1 VSARELHLRAV
12 IAQRGIHVTLDVA
25 AGETVA
31 ITGPNGA
38 GKSSLLG
45 VIAGLLRPDD
55 GEVRLGDRVLDAAPP
70 HARGVALLAQDPLL
84 FPHMSVLAN
93 VAFAPRARGV
103 RRRQANELALRH
115 LTEVGAETLA
125 GRRPTEISGG
135 QAQRVAVARALAAD
149 PELLLLDEPMA
160 SLDVDVRPALRQTL
174 RTALA
179 DRTAIIVTHDAADA
193 RALADRVV
201 VIEHGHIVEDGP
213 TEQVLNDPQSGFA
226 VRLVSGSIK

>member
-1 VSARELHLRAV
+1 MSALHLRAV
-12 IAQRGIHVTLDVA
+12 IPQRGIDVTLDVA

-31 ITGPNGA
+31 LTGPNGA
-38 GKSSLLG
+38 GKSSILG
-45 VIAGLLRPDD
+45 VIAGLLRPDE
-55 GEVRLGDRVLDAAPP
+55 GEVRLGDRVLDGTPP
-70 HARGVALLAQDPLL
+70 HARGIALLAQDPLL
-84 FPHMSVLAN
+84 FPHLSVLAN

-103 RRRQANELALRH
+103 RRRQANELATRH
-115 LTEVGAETLA
+115 LTEVGAEMLA
-125 GRRPTEISGG
+125 GRRPTQISGG

-174 RTALA
+174 RTALE

-201 VIEHGHIVEDGP
+201 VIEHGHIVEEGP

>member
-1 VSARELHLRAV
+1 MSALHLRAV
-12 IAQRGIHVTLDVA
+12 IAQRGIDVTLDVD

-31 ITGPNGA
+31 LTGPNGA

-45 VIAGLLRPDD
+45 VIAGLLRPDE
-55 GEVRLGDRVLDAAPP
+55 GEVRLDGRVLDATPP
-70 HARGVALLAQDPLL
+70 HARGIALLAQDPLL
-84 FPHMSVLAN
+84 FPHMSVLTN

-103 RRRQANELALRH
+103 RRREADEIALRH

-125 GRRPTEISGG
+125 ARRPAEISGG
-135 QAQRVAVARALAAD
+135 QAQRVAVARALAAE

-174 RTALA
+174 RTALE

-201 VIEHGHIVEDGP
+201 VIEHGRIVEEGP
-213 TEQVLNDPQSGFA
+213 TERVLSDPQSGFA

>member
-1 VSARELHLRAV
+1 MHLRAV
-12 IAQRGIHVTLDVA
+12 IAQRGIDVTLDVA

-31 ITGPNGA
+31 LTGPNGA

-45 VIAGLLRPDD
+45 VIAGLLRPDA
-55 GEVRLGDRVLDAAPP
+55 GEVRLGYRIIDTTPP

-103 RRRQANELALRH
+103 RRHRAHELATRYLA
-115 LTEVGAETLA
+115 EVGAEELA
-125 GRRPTEISGG
+125 GRRPTQISGG

-174 RTALA
+174 RTALEG
-179 DRTAIIVTHDAADA
+179 RTAIIVTHDAADA

-201 VIEHGHIVEDGP
+201 VVEHGRIVEDGP

>member
-1 VSARELHLRAV
+1 MSVLHLRAV
-12 IAQRGIHVTLDVA
+12 IAERGIDVTLDVA

-31 ITGPNGA
+31 LTGPNGA

-45 VIAGLLRPDD
+45 VIAGLLRPDT
-55 GEVRLGDRVLDAAPP
+55 GEVRLGDRDLDGTPP

-103 RRRQANELALRH
+103 RRHEAHELAARQ
-115 LTEVGAETLA
+115 LTQVGSEALA
-125 GRRPTEISGG
+125 KRKPSQISGG

-160 SLDVDVRPALRQTL
+160 SLDVDVRPALRETL

-201 VIEHGHIVEDGP
+201 VIEDGHIVEDGP
-213 TEQVLNDPQSGFA
+213 AAQVLDHPQSAFA
-226 VRLVSGSIK
+226 VRLVSGSFQ

>member
-1 VSARELHLRAV
+1 MSELHLRAV
-12 IAQRGIHVTLDVA
+12 IAQRGIDVTLDVA

-31 ITGPNGA
+31 LTGPNGA

-45 VIAGLLRPDD
+45 VIAGLLRPDE
-55 GEVRLGDRVLDAAPP
+55 GEVHLGDRDLDGTPP

-84 FPHMSVLAN
+84 FPHLSVLAN

-103 RRRQANELALRH
+103 SRREAHELAVRH
-115 LTEVGAETLA
+115 LTEIGAETLA
-125 GRRPTEISGG
+125 GRKPSQISGG

-174 RTALA
+174 RTALE

-201 VIEHGHIVEDGP
+201 VVEHGRIVEDGP
-213 TEQVLNDPQSGFA
+213 TEQVLEHPQSGFA

>member
-1 VSARELHLRAV
+1 MSRLHLHAV
-12 IAQRGIHVTLDVA
+12 IPQRGIDVTLDVA

-31 ITGPNGA
+31 LTGPNGA
-38 GKSSLLG
+38 GKSSILG
-45 VIAGLLRPDD
+45 VIAGLLRPDE
-55 GEVRLGDRVLDAAPP
+55 GEVRLGDRVLDNTPP

-84 FPHMSVLAN
+84 FPHLSVLAN

-103 RRRQANELALRH
+103 HRRQANELATRH
-115 LTEVGAETLA
+115 LTEVGAEMLA

-174 RTALA
+174 RNALE

-201 VIEHGHIVEDGP
+201 VIEHGRIVEDGP
-213 TEQVLNDPQSGFA
+213 TEQVLEHPQSGFA

>member
-1 VSARELHLRAV
+1 MSALHLRAV
-12 IAQRGIHVTLDVA
+12 IAQRDIDVTLDVA

-31 ITGPNGA
+31 LTGPNGA

-45 VIAGLLRPDD
+45 VIAGLLRPDE
-55 GEVRLGDRVLDAAPP
+55 GEVRLGDRIIDAAPP

-93 VAFAPRARGV
+93 VAFAPRARGL
-103 RRRQANELALRH
+103 RRHRAHELATRH
-115 LTEVGAETLA
+115 LTEVGAEKLA
-125 GRRPTEISGG
+125 GRRPTQISGG

-174 RTALA
+174 RTALEG
-179 DRTAIIVTHDAADA
+179 RTAIIVTHDAADA

-201 VIEHGHIVEDGP
+201 VVEHGRIVEDGP

>member
-1 VSARELHLRAV
+1 MSKLHLRAV
-12 IAQRGIHVTLDVA
+12 IPQRGIDVTLDVA

-31 ITGPNGA
+31 LTGPNGA
-38 GKSSLLG
+38 GKSSILG
-45 VIAGLLRPDD
+45 VIAGLLRPDE
-55 GEVRLGDRVLDAAPP
+55 GEVRLGDRILDRTPP
-70 HARGVALLAQDPLL
+70 HARGIALLAQDPLL
-84 FPHMSVLAN
+84 FPHLSVLAN

-103 RRRQANELALRH
+103 HRRQANELATRH
-115 LTEVGAETLA
+115 LTEVGAEMLA
-125 GRRPTEISGG
+125 ERRPNEISGG

-174 RTALA
+174 RTALE

>member
-1 VSARELHLRAV
+1 MSSLHLHAV
-12 IAQRGIHVTLDVA
+12 IAQRGIDVTLDVA

-31 ITGPNGA
+31 LTGPNGA
-38 GKSSLLG
+38 GKSSILG
-45 VIAGLLRPDD
+45 VIAGLLRPDE
-55 GEVRLGDRVLDAAPP
+55 GEVRLGDRALDSTPP
-70 HARGVALLAQDPLL
+70 HARGIALLAQDPLL
-84 FPHMSVLAN
+84 FPHLSVLAN

-103 RRRQANELALRH
+103 HRRQANELATRH
-115 LTEVGAETLA
+115 LAEVGAEMLA

-174 RTALA
+174 RTALE

>member
-1 VSARELHLRAV
+1 MSALHLRAV
-12 IAQRGIHVTLDVA
+12 IAQRGIDVTLDVA

-31 ITGPNGA
+31 LTGPNGA

-55 GEVRLGDRVLDAAPP
+55 GEVRLGDRVLATTPP

-93 VAFAPRARGV
+93 VAFAPRSRGV
-103 RRRQANELALRH
+103 RRRQANELATRQLDQI
-115 LTEVGAETLA
+115 GAADLA
-125 GRRPTEISGG
+125 TRKPSQISGG
-135 QAQRVAVARALAAD
+135 QAQRVAVARALAAE

-174 RTALA
+174 HDALE

-201 VIEHGHIVEDGP
+201 VLEAGHIVEQGP
-213 TEQVLNDPQSGFA
+213 AQQVLDDPQSAFA
-226 VRLVSGSIK
+226 TRLVSGSM

>member
-1 VSARELHLRAV
+1 MSALHLRAV
-12 IAQRGIHVTLDVA
+12 IPQRGIDVTLDVA

-31 ITGPNGA
+31 LTGPNGA
-38 GKSSLLG
+38 GKSSILG
-45 VIAGLLRPDD
+45 VIAGLLRPDE
-55 GEVRLGDRVLDAAPP
+55 GEVRLGDRVLGSTPP

-103 RRRQANELALRH
+103 HRRQANELAIRH
-115 LTEVGAETLA
+115 LTEIGAETLA
-125 GRRPTEISGG
+125 GRKPSQISGG

-149 PELLLLDEPMA
+149 PELLLLDEPRA
-160 SLDVDVRPALRQTL
+160 SRDVDVRPALRQTL
-174 RTALA
+174 REAREE
-179 DRTAIIVTHDAADA
+179 RTAIIGTHDAADA

-213 TEQVLNDPQSGFA
+213 TEQVLEHPQSGFA

>member
-1 VSARELHLRAV
+1 MSALHLRAV
-12 IAQRGIHVTLDVA
+12 IPQRGIDVTLNVA

-31 ITGPNGA
+31 LTGPNGA

-55 GEVRLGDRVLDAAPP
+55 GEVRLGDRVLDATPP
-70 HARGVALLAQDPLL
+70 HARGVALLAQDALL

-103 RRRQANELALRH
+103 RRHQANELALRH

-125 GRRPTEISGG
+125 GRRPAEISGG

-179 DRTAIIVTHDAADA
+179 DRTAVIVTHDAADA

-213 TEQVLNDPQSGFA
+213 TEQVLDDPQSGFA
-226 VRLVSGSIK
+226 VRLVARPGGS